1 MQVSNPNDIKI
12 YHLSSGKSLPEWI
25 SERKRRLLQKKNV
38 DIRRRIELI
47 QDFEMPGISNC
58 VKLSKDGQYILTTGI
73 YKPRVRCYDV
83 NQLSMKFER
92 CMDSEVVKF
101 EILSD
106 DYSKIVFLQDDRN
119 IEFHVAYG
127 RYYRIRIPKFG
138 RDIAYHSPSCDL
150 YCVGSGSEIY
160 RLNLE
165 QGQFMN
171 SFQSDSS
178 SINVCEVNPVH
189 HLIVCGTKE
198 GRVEAWDP
206 RSRHRVGILDC
217 ALNSITNE
225 TEVSGLPSVTSLAF
239 QDGLNMAVGTATG
252 QILVYDIRSDKPF
265 YVKDHMYGLP
275 IKDIE
280 FHKSQNLVISMDSK
294 IVKLWDINTGKLF
307 TSIQSTT
314 SLNDLCLVP
323 DSGLL
328 FLAHEE
334 KKLLIYYIPALG
346 PAPKWCSFL
355 DSLTE
360 ELEES
365 NQDIVYDDYKFVSKK
380 ELDDLGLS
388 HLIGTNLL
396 RAYMHGYFIDIRLYH
411 KAKSII
417 EPFAYEEYRR
427 KKIREKIEAERTNR
441 VKIKQLPQI
450 NRELALKL
458 QEEREESGKSKK
470 KKTGN
475 ILEDNRFKALFE
487 NVDFE
492 INKEC
497 DEFKLLNP
505 VVSKRDKIRKKKLQV
520 QTVEEEEGRP
530 SSEEDSSSDDDQDW
544 IKEVK
549 EQHRL
554 LRQKTKNDEPEF
566 TKPSQ
571 FYEFKSNEF
580 KGFNYR
586 YEDDKS
592 KTSLD
597 ERLRQMENDEITV
610 TQNSIGN
617 RTLTFNKRK
626 GDKQIKREE
635 KNKEHLEERK
645 QLRRSAKSLE
655 TKFRRG
661 CQNY

>member
-1 MQVSNPNDIKI
+1 MKSSYFNNIKT
-12 YHLSSGKSLPEWI
+12 YNLSCGKSLPDWI
-25 SERKRRLLQKKNV
+25 SERKRRILQKKNV

-58 VKLSKDGQYILTTGI
+58 VNVSKDGQYVLVTGI
-73 YKPRVRCYDV
+73 YKPRIRCYDV

-106 DYSKIVFLQDDRN
+106 DYSKIVFLQDDRY

-165 QGQFMN
+165 QGQFLN
-171 SFQSDSS
+171 SLQSDSS
-178 SINVCEVNPVH
+178 SLNVCEVNPVH
-189 HLIVCGTKE
+189 HLVVCGTKE

-217 ALNSITNE
+217 ALNSVTNE
-225 TEVSGLPSVTSLAF
+225 TDVDGLPSVTSLTF
-239 QDGLNMAVGTATG
+239 RDGLTMAVGTATG

-294 IVKLWDINTGKLF
+294 IVKLWDANNGKIF
-307 TSIQSTT
+307 TSIQATT
-314 SLNDLCLVP
+314 DLNDLCVVP
-323 DSGLL
+323 DSGLI

-334 KKLLIYYIPALG
+334 RKVLTYYIPALG

-365 NQDIVYDDYKFVSKK
+365 GQDIVYDDYKFVSKK
-380 ELDDLGLS
+380 ELGNLGLS

-411 KAKSII
+411 KAKSIS

-441 VKIKQLPQI
+441 VKIKKLPQI
-450 NRELALKL
+450 NCELALKL
-458 QEEREESGKSKK
+458 QEEKEDGGSKK

-475 ILEDNRFKALFE
+475 ILEDDRFKALFE
-487 NVDFE
+487 NVDYE

-497 DEFKLLNP
+497 DEYKLLNP
-505 VVSKRDKIRKKKLQV
+505 IVSKKDKLRKKKLQV
-520 QTVEEEEGRP
+520 QVEEIPR
-530 SSEEDSSSDDDQDW
+530 
-544 IKEVK
+544 
-549 EQHRL
+549 RL
-554 LRQKTKNDEPEF
+554 F
-566 TKPSQ
+566 S
-571 FYEFKSNEF
+571 F
-580 KGFNYR
+580 
-586 YEDDKS
+586 
-592 KTSLD
+592 
-597 ERLRQMENDEITV
+597 
-610 TQNSIGN
+610 
-617 RTLTFNKRK
+617 
-626 GDKQIKREE
+626 
-635 KNKEHLEERK
+635 
-645 QLRRSAKSLE
+645 
-655 TKFRRG
+655 
-661 CQNY
+661 

>member
-1 MQVSNPNDIKI
+1 MQVSNPNNIKI
-12 YHLSSGKSLPEWI
+12 YNLSCGKSLPDWI
-25 SERKRRLLQKKNV
+25 SERKRRILQKKNV

-58 VKLSKDGQYILTTGI
+58 VKVSKDGQYVLVTGI
-73 YKPRVRCYDV
+73 YKPRIRCYDV

-106 DYSKIVFLQDDRN
+106 DYSKVVFLQDDRY

-165 QGQFMN
+165 QGQFLN
-171 SFQSDSS
+171 SLQSDSS

-189 HLIVCGTKE
+189 HLVVCGTKE
-198 GRVEAWDP
+198 
-206 RSRHRVGILDC
+206 
-217 ALNSITNE
+217 
-225 TEVSGLPSVTSLAF
+225 
-239 QDGLNMAVGTATG
+239 
-252 QILVYDIRSDKPF
+252 ILVYDIRSDKPF

-294 IVKLWDINTGKLF
+294 IVKLWDANNGKIF
-307 TSIQSTT
+307 TSIQATT
-314 SLNDLCLVP
+314 DLNDLCVVP
-323 DSGLL
+323 DSGLI

-334 KKLLIYYIPALG
+334 RKVLTYYIPALG

-365 NQDIVYDDYKFVSKK
+365 GQDIVYDDYKFVSKK
-380 ELDDLGLS
+380 ELGNLGLS

-396 RAYMHGYFIDIRLYH
+396 RAYMHGYFIDMRLYH
-411 KAKSII
+411 KAKSIS
-417 EPFAYEEYRR
+417 EPFAYEEYRQ

-441 VKIKQLPQI
+441 VKIKKLPQI

-458 QEEREESGKSKK
+458 QEEKEGGGSKK

-475 ILEDNRFKALFE
+475 ILEDDRFKALFE
-487 NVDFE
+487 NVDYE

-497 DEFKLLNP
+497 DEYKLLNP
-505 VVSKRDKIRKKKLQV
+505 IVSKKDKLRKKKLQV
-520 QTVEEEEGRP
+520 QIEEEEEGRP
-530 SSEEDSSSDDDQDW
+530 SSEDDDSSDDDRDW
-544 IKEVK
+544 IQEIK
-549 EQHRL
+549 EQHRR
-554 LRQKTKNDEPEF
+554 LRQKTHEEKSHEGS

-580 KGFNYR
+580 KGFNYA

-597 ERLRQMENDEITV
+597 ERLKQMENEEMIVSNNSVGNKTV
-610 TQNSIGN
+610 TFTKKKS
-617 RTLTFNKRK
+617 
-626 GDKQIKREE
+626 DKQVKREE
-635 KNKEHLEERK
+635 RNREHLEERK
-645 QLRRSAKSLE
+645 KLRRSAKALVKS
-655 TKFRRG
+655 TRTGKFH
-661 CQNY
+661 